1 MLHAGAAGE
10 TAGGAGETR
19 MIYQAYEAQKTAFDL
34 MRPYASMAATT
45 MRLPWPSSIPR
56 TLASYAAKLDVFA
69 ALHIGEKRPP
79 FLIKPVSVGNRLVAV
94 EEEVVATTPF
104 VSLLHFKKDLEQPQP
119 RVLVVAPMS
128 GHFATLLRATVQ
140 TLLIDHDVFITDWLN
155 IRDVPLRAG
164 AFSLSTYT
172 EEVMRC
178 LRTLGE
184 GTHVVA
190 VCQPVVPA
198 LAAAALMA
206 EDDDPAQPRSL
217 TLMGGP
223 IDARCNPTEVNRLAT
238 SKPIEW
244 FESKLTDA
252 VPPAYKGGGR
262 RVYPGFMQLAAFV
275 AMNPE
280 RHKTAWANMAVALA
294 DGDDK
299 AYATSKDFYDEYF
312 AVMDLSAEFYL
323 ETVREVFQRYSLA
336 KGELMIS
343 GRTVDPGAIRKTA
356 LLTVEGERDDICGLG
371 QTMAAQ
377 ALCRNIRTYRKAHH
391 VQTGVGHYGVFSG
404 RRWSGEVYPKVRD
417 VIAMAG

>member
-1 MLHAGAAGE
+1 
-10 TAGGAGETR
+10 
-19 MIYQAYEAQKTAFDL
+19 MIYQAYQAQKTAFDL
-34 MRPYASMAATT
+34 MRPLASLMATNL
-45 MRLPWPSSIPR
+45 RLPWPSLAPR
-56 TLASYAAKLDVFA
+56 TMATAAAKLDVFA
-69 ALHIGEKRPP
+69 ALRIGESRPAFALEP
-79 FLIKPVSVGNRLVAV
+79 IDIGNRRVAV
-94 EEEVVATTPF
+94 EEEVVAATPF
-104 VSLLHFKKDLEQPQP
+104 ASLLHFKKDLEQAQP

-140 TLLIDHDVFITDWLN
+140 TLLIDHDVYITDWHN
-155 IRDVPLRAG
+155 IRDVPQAAG
-164 AFSLSTYT
+164 PFSLSTYV
-172 EEVMRC
+172 EEVMGM

-223 IDARCNPTEVNRLAT
+223 VDARCNPTEVNKLALT
-238 SKPIEW
+238 KPIEW
-244 FESKLTDA
+244 FEEKLTDA
-252 VPPAYKGGGR
+252 VPAGFKGAGR
-262 RVYPGFMQLAAFV
+262 RVYPGFLQLTAFL

-280 RHKTAWANMAVALA
+280 RHKKAWADMGAALVA
-294 DGDDK
+294 GD
-299 AYATSKDFYDEYF
+299 AAGYAFGKTFYDEYL

-323 ETVREVFQRYSLA
+323 ETVREVFQTYALA
-336 KGELMIS
+336 KGEMVIS
-343 GRTVDPGAIRKTA
+343 GRKVDPGALRRTA

-371 QTMAAQ
+371 QTMAAHD
-377 ALCRNIRTYRKAHH
+377 LCRNLRPYRKVHH

-404 RRWSGEVYPKVRD
+404 RRWRTEVYPKVRD